1 MAAQL
6 PVWVFP
12 RPLLQLRLEPHRPA
26 KDGANAVDNGA
37 QVTRQWVFS
46 IRAGSNLLLTCERRI
61 MTARVRRD
69 LWEVASGP
77 LR

>member
-1 MAAQL
+1 M
-6 PVWVFP
+6 
-12 RPLLQLRLEPHRPA
+12 RRQLRLLGVSQIPGGHL
-26 KDGANAVDNGA
+26 NWSHIA
-37 QVTRQWVFS
+37 QLSMSAWHAS
-46 IRAGSNLLLTCERRI
+46 GGIRYPNRMGSAPSGERRI